1 MKRRGFIG
9 SLLGFLAAPSLPIT
23 LPIKSSGIIYAP
35 YIPIT
40 HSCIE
45 STLAATMIKEI
56 QKEIDREVI
65 ETIVKNIEGVW

>member
-23 LPIKSSGIIYAP
+23 LPIKSSGIIYGP

-40 HSCIE
+40 YSGIDA
-45 STLAATMIKEI
+45 TLAVTISREI

-65 ETIVKNIEGVW
+65 ETIIKKI